1 VKNQIRAHYKT
12 LTYDRR
18 DRTVL
23 YSDELYIKLYSVRIW
38 YRIFG
43 MNNLAKQVVNQTSM
57 KPTQLFLLE
66 GQTDFQKP
74 LKQQL
79 GKGFKLV
86 EFDLPELLVEASR
99 NSPPDLIIILH
110 EPPFVNGIRLLEQLK
125 GAKSCAHV
133 PVILIV
139 PNPDFQDK
147 MMAYSLG
154 VDGIIDSVENHDLV
168 SVLVSG
174 ILKSRAALS
183 EYTHRKYLLPELYK
197 ELKSEDDHFIAK
209 INSFIKYHLSDI
221 GLNVQDI
228 ANHMALSCSQLDRKV
243 QKLTG
248 YSPKNYIREFR
259 LQVARQLLKENKG
272 NVTEIAALTGFKSI
286 SYFCIRFK
294 ARFGVNAS
302 NLRSKG

>member
-1 VKNQIRAHYKT
+1 MVFLKDEIIR
-12 LTYDRR
+12 
-18 DRTVL
+18 L
-23 YSDELYIKLYSVRIW
+23 YSELYSELYTRLIW
-38 YRIFG
+38 SHDSRKY
-43 MNNLAKQVVNQTSM
+43 NLQGQVLNQTAM
-57 KPTQLFLLE
+57 KTTQLFLLE
-66 GQTDFQKP
+66 GQSDCQKP

-79 GKGFKLV
+79 GKGFKLC
-86 EFDLPELLVEASR
+86 EFELPELLIDASR

-110 EPPFVNGIRLLEQLK
+110 EPPFVNGIKLLEQLK

-133 PVILIV
+133 PVILII
-139 PNPDFQDK
+139 PKPDFQDK

-154 VDGIIDSVENHDLV
+154 VDGIIDSIENHDLV
-168 SVLVSG
+168 SVLISG
-174 ILKSRAALS
+174 ILKNRAALS

-197 ELKSEDDHFIAK
+197 ELKSEDDFFIAK
-209 INSFIKYHLSDI
+209 INNFIKNHLSDI
-221 GLNVQDI
+221 GLNVQHI
-228 ANHMALSCSQLDRKV
+228 ANHMALSCSQLDRRV